1 MQHRKSQG
9 AIDRLTAE
17 QRRVAAPIG
26 RSAAHMD
33 VLIDDQKL
41 DRVERR
47 FVSEEEITAAVRSLR
62 ERMELDTRSRPQES
76 RRA

>member
-1 MQHRKSQG
+1 
-9 AIDRLTAE
+9 
-17 QRRVAAPIG
+17 
-26 RSAAHMD
+26 MD
-33 VLIDDQKL
+33 ILIDDQKL

-47 FVSEEEITAAVRSLR
+47 FVSEKEITAAVRSLR